1 MKKKKYFIKKKME
14 LFHKHRK
21 KKILQ
26 NEVTDRSR
34 I

>member
-1 MKKKKYFIKKKME
+1 MEKKKSFIKKKME
-14 LFHKHRK
+14 LFYKHRK
-21 KKILQ
+21 KKIPQ